1 MAGGHARNTL
11 QAYLEFARA
20 QKQNLRLN
28 IEIDVGLHRGG
39 VADTATLNNMLDMI
53 SNEPMAQFS
62 GLMGYEPHIV
72 KVPNILHNRAQA
84 ESQAKA
90 LYRVFR
96 EFALRHPASRLAPE
110 QLTLNTAGSPA
121 YRLHIDNPDVNEL
134 SIGSAVVK
142 PSDFDS
148 ELLADL
154 QPALFIAAPILKV
167 GAFSLPYGAQAVS
180 QLTRWW
186 DVNQAKSVII
196 HGGEWRAQV
205 ASPEGIRA
213 SELYGTSTNQKVM
226 TAAADFAYRAGDYV
240 FFRPMQSEMLMLQ
253 FGALSIYEQGRI
265 SDQWPTF
272 AASA

>member
-1 MAGGHARNTL
+1 M
-11 QAYLEFARA
+11 EFARA